1 MTLFSVSSFL
11 FSLACS
17 FMFFVYIACISE
29 IMQYLSLSV

>member
-17 FMFFVYIACISE
+17 FMFFVYISCIIE
-29 IMQYLSLSV
+29 IMQYLYISV

>member
-17 FMFFVYIACISE
+17 FMLFVYISRISE